1 MLSPVRSPQREAR
14 SMIRPSCSR
23 PGSDAAFIIQSRFI
37 FSRPAATLAIAAAT
51 FPLARHRRH
60 RDFPADASA
69 SEGGRG
75 TAGLP
80 NGRASRGEGL
90 IRVRR
95 RTTAPEGAAC
105 HSRRERDDR
114 RGRSGLGCAS
124 ALQRLLSA
132 ETRPVN
138 VIVAGAIG
146 LVSIWIFTA
155 RAVGLY
161 GPRHGRVDELLAI
174 VKAACVTWLLA
185 LVLGFFA
192 HLEESRLT
200 VAIAFGL
207 SIVLVVAGR
216 ALTRRCIRYFYAHPD
231 VTIPLVV
238 VGSNSVGRYV
248 RDRIVEE
255 LSQYEFL
262 GFIDNDPAEGEKR
275 GGELLGGTEQIAI
288 LAASRRNLEA
298 AIVLPDA
305 TPEEVKEIID
315 LCGRYHVRW
324 RVMPWVMQLHAV
336 ALKIDM
342 VGTIPLIGPRNSNI
356 EGLNWVIKRGF
367 DVIAFAA
374 LLVLS
379 APLLFISG
387 LMIWLFD
394 GRPLLFRQT
403 RVGIHGKPFELL
415 KFRTM
420 GSNCGENVHR
430 EYVKDWIGQNGSANA
445 KPKAQTVYKLDRDP
459 RVTPIG
465 AGCGGS
471 ASMSCRNW

>member
-1 MLSPVRSPQREAR
+1 MFDGELRRQKVLL
-14 SMIRPSCSR
+14 
-23 PGSDAAFIIQSRFI
+23 
-37 FSRPAATLAIAAAT
+37 AT
-51 FPLARHRRH
+51 
-60 RDFPADASA
+60 ADASA
-69 SEGGRG
+69 MI
-75 TAGLP
+75 AAVGL
-80 NGRASRGEGL
+80 AW
-90 IRVRR
+90 V
-95 RTTAPEGAAC
+95 A
-105 HSRRERDDR
+105 H
-114 RGRSGLGCAS
+114 
-124 ALQRLLSA
+124 
-132 ETRPVN
+132 RPFSDFCPLKPGQWS

-155 RAVGLY
+155 RTLGLY

-238 VGSNSVGRYV
+238 VGSNPVGRYV

-262 GFIDNDPAEGEKR
+262 GFIDNDPAEGEQR
-275 GGELLGGTEQIAI
+275 GGELLGGTEQIPL
-288 LAASRRNLEA
+288 LAASRRHMEA

-315 LCGRYHVRW
+315 LCGRHHVRW

-367 DVIAFAA
+367 DVIASAA

-403 RVGIHGKPFELL
+403 RIGIHGKPFELL

-420 GSNCGENVHR
+420 GTNCGENVHR

-445 KPKAQTVYKLDRDP
+445 KPNAQTVYKLDRDP
-459 RVTPIG
+459 RITPIG
-465 AGCGGS
+465 AWMRRFSIDELPQLVNVLRGQMSLIGPRPALPYELELYQDWHRHRLDAPPGITGLWQVSGRNRLSFDEMVQLDIEYMEDWSLYRDVEILLRTLPAMFGGS
-471 ASMSCRNW
+471 GL